1 MKDFNEL
8 TLADVA
14 LNEKGS
20 IISGPFGSNIS
31 SKFFVKQGV
40 PVIRGNNLTI
50 NNKSKFIDSDFVYV
64 SKEKAKELNCFAI
77 CEDIIFTAAGTIGQ
91 VGIIEKNSK
100 YQSYVISNKQMRV
113 RLDKRKVNPY
123 YVYYWLSSSWVTKG
137 LIKKNT
143 GSTVPLINLGIIK
156 SIKINLPK
164 ERYLQDNI
172 ANLLN
177 NLDKKIELNN
187 RINTELEAMAKT
199 LYDYWFV
206 QFDFPNEEGKPYKSS
221 GGKMVYNSILK
232 REIPLGWKTE
242 SILNNCNIIDCLHS
256 KKPDLVWESENYYLL
271 QLENILDNG
280 LIDISEKYYVSQKD
294 YFIWTSRIELKQH
307 DIVMTN
313 AGRTAAFAQIPNHI
327 NCGIG
332 RNITAIRPI
341 NISPNYFFLSLSS
354 IDIQRQ
360 ILTSLDNGAFFKSFN
375 VRGIKALQLL
385 RPINKI
391 EHKFEDTIKGI
402 IDKRNL
408 LVKENFELKKLR
420 DWLLPMLMN
429 GQVTVK

>member
-1 MKDFNEL
+1 
-8 TLADVA
+8 
-14 LNEKGS
+14 
-20 IISGPFGSNIS
+20 
-31 SKFFVKQGV
+31 
-40 PVIRGNNLTI
+40 
-50 NNKSKFIDSDFVYV
+50 
-64 SKEKAKELNCFAI
+64 
-77 CEDIIFTAAGTIGQ
+77 
-91 VGIIEKNSK
+91 
-100 YQSYVISNKQMRV
+100 
-113 RLDKRKVNPY
+113 
-123 YVYYWLSSSWVTKG
+123 
-137 LIKKNT
+137 
-143 GSTVPLINLGIIK
+143 
-156 SIKINLPK
+156 
-164 ERYLQDNI
+164 
-172 ANLLN
+172 
-177 NLDKKIELNN
+177 
-187 RINTELEAMAKT
+187 
-199 LYDYWFV
+199 
-206 QFDFPNEEGKPYKSS
+206 
-221 GGKMVYNSILK
+221 
-232 REIPLGWKTE
+232 
-242 SILNNCNIIDCLHS
+242 
-256 KKPDLVWESENYYLL
+256 
-271 QLENILDNG
+271 
-280 LIDISEKYYVSQKD
+280 
-294 YFIWTSRIELKQH
+294 
-307 DIVMTN
+307 MTN

>member
-1 MKDFNEL
+1 MANVIL
-8 TLADVA
+8 SDVID
-14 LNEKGS
+14 
-20 IISGPFGSNIS
+20 IISGGTPKTSESKYWSGGNIDWLSINDFNNGNRFVYSSEKKITELALKESNIKLLNKGDVIIS
-31 SKFFVKQGV
+31 ARGTVGVLAQIGKPMCFNQSCFGLRGKKELIDNDFLYYVLKNYIHNLKKKSQGSV
-40 PVIRGNNLTI
+40 FDTI
-50 NNKSKFIDSDFVYV
+50 N
-64 SKEKAKELNCFAI
+64 
-77 CEDIIFTAAGTIGQ
+77 
-91 VGIIEKNSK
+91 
-100 YQSYVISNKQMRV
+100 
-113 RLDKRKVNPY
+113 
-123 YVYYWLSSSWVTKG
+123 
-137 LIKKNT
+137 
-143 GSTVPLINLGIIK
+143 IK
-156 SIKINLPK
+156 SFDLMEIDIPN
-164 ERYLQDNI
+164 YASQCDI
-172 ANLLN
+172 ASVLSV
-177 NLDKKIELNN
+177 LDQKIELNN
-187 RINTELEAMAKT
+187 RINAELEAMAKT

-206 QFDFPNEEGKPYKSS
+206 QFDFPNEDGKPYKSS
-221 GGKMVYNSILK
+221 GGKMVYNTTLK

>member
-1 MKDFNEL
+1 MNKVQYISLKEICTVNQGLQIPISKRCKQPGENRYFYITIQFLKKGIEDDTFYIENPPKTTICNE
-8 TLADVA
+8 D
-14 LNEKGS
+14 
-20 IISGPFGSNIS
+20 
-31 SKFFVKQGV
+31 
-40 PVIRGNNLTI
+40 
-50 NNKSKFIDSDFVYV
+50 
-64 SKEKAKELNCFAI
+64 
-77 CEDIIFTAAGTIGQ
+77 DIL
-91 VGIIEKNSK
+91 V
-100 YQSYVISNKQMRV
+100 V
-113 RLDKRKVNPY
+113 R
-123 YVYYWLSSSWVTKG
+123 
-137 LIKKNT
+137 T
-143 GSTVPLINLGIIK
+143 GSTGQVLTGIVGCFHNNFFK
-156 SIKINLPK
+156 VNFDREKIFA
-164 ERYLQDNI
+164 RYLFYCLSMPQKQKEMKKRAGITVIPDLNHFMFLDMKIPIFSLKDQINI
-172 ANLLN
+172 ANILFV
-177 NLDKKIELNN
+177 LDKKIELNN
-187 RINTELEAMAKT
+187 RINAELESMAKT

-206 QFDFPNEEGKPYKSS
+206 QFDFPNEEGEPYKSS

>member
-1 MKDFNEL
+1 MANVIL
-8 TLADVA
+8 SDVID
-14 LNEKGS
+14 
-20 IISGPFGSNIS
+20 IISGGTPKTSESKYWSGGNIDWLSINDFNNGNRFVYSSEKKITELALKESNIKLLNKGDVIIS
-31 SKFFVKQGV
+31 ARGTVGVLAQIGKPMCFNQSCFGLRGKKELIDNDFLYYVLKNYIHNLKKKSQGSV
-40 PVIRGNNLTI
+40 FDTI
-50 NNKSKFIDSDFVYV
+50 N
-64 SKEKAKELNCFAI
+64 
-77 CEDIIFTAAGTIGQ
+77 
-91 VGIIEKNSK
+91 
-100 YQSYVISNKQMRV
+100 
-113 RLDKRKVNPY
+113 
-123 YVYYWLSSSWVTKG
+123 
-137 LIKKNT
+137 
-143 GSTVPLINLGIIK
+143 IK
-156 SIKINLPK
+156 SFDLMEIDIPN
-164 ERYLQDNI
+164 YASQCDI
-172 ANLLN
+172 ASVLSV
-177 NLDKKIELNN
+177 LDQKIELNN
-187 RINTELEAMAKT
+187 HINTELEAMAKT

-360 ILTSLDNGAFFKSFN
+360 ILISLDNGAFFKSFN

-391 EHKFEDTIKGI
+391 EHKFEDTIKSI